1 MLETSIERVKLL
13 KAGISGKKIEELYIS
28 RNKIKIVNN
37 PLLQEH
43 VEIHKNKINSF
54 VKDQEAIAEMC
65 F

>member
-28 RNKIKIVNN
+28 RNKIKIVNS